1 MKTNNTW
8 TYKPP
13 GINDI
18 PENFTVELLDFSN
31 QRVDN
36 GFRCV
41 FTCLRKLM
49 KCIGKLKNPTTG
61 AARYRS
67 NRAMGEPPMM
77 TVTSIGSALRNAQN
91 HINTEY
97 VVIHDAD
104 LEYNPQDLY
113 SMYNLVD
120 GKNLVLGSRFIGDA
134 HRINIY
140 KRTLLAN
147 KVMSTFFSV
156 VHQKKISD
164 VATCYKMMPSSFFKN
179 IDFMEEGFSIEIEI
193 LSKFLKQN
201 RSISEVPIQYNGRT
215 YEQGKKI
222 KTKDGFLYLF
232 NTLKYRLR

>member
-1 MKTNNTW
+1 MTTLTAIVPFYNEAQTILLSLQNLEKV
-8 TYKPP
+8 
-13 GINDI
+13 DI
-18 PENFTVELLDFSN
+18 LDEIILIDDGSTDNSHLLVKDFCLGKEKFKVFSSELN
-31 QRVDN
+31 
-36 GFRCV
+36 
-41 FTCLRKLM
+41 K
-49 KCIGKLKNPTTG
+49 GK
-61 AARYRS
+61 
-67 NRAMGEPPMM
+67 
-77 TVTSIGSALRNAQN
+77 GSALQNAQN
-91 HINTEY
+91 HINTKY

-120 GKNLVLGSRFIGDA
+120 GQNLVLGSRFIGDA
-134 HRINIY
+134 HRTNIY

-147 KVMSTFFSV
+147 KVMSAFFSV

-179 IDFMEEGFSIEIEI
+179 IDFTEEGFSIEIEI